1 MKEVERILSTM
12 NQDSAPYRVAMA
24 IIARGNRPLCEKVS
38 STVEVLARDTQINQ
52 STVKSA
58 IRILRRE
65 GISVVGSRHNGHFF
79 SYRIDGVRSTEIK
92 ECNSAL
98 NKWEL
103 AMDGTLHSMNRM
115 QRNENAI

>member
-12 NQDSAPYRVAMA
+12 NPDSAPYRVAMA
-24 IIARGNRPLCEKVS
+24 IIARGNRPLCENVS
-38 STVEVLARDTQINQ
+38 STVEVLASDVQTNQ

-79 SYRIDGVRSTEIK
+79 SYRIDGVRPTEIK
-92 ECNSAL
+92 ECNSVL
-98 NKWEL
+98 NKWEQV
-103 AMDGTLHSMNRM
+103 MDGTMHSMNRM
-115 QRNENAI
+115 IKK